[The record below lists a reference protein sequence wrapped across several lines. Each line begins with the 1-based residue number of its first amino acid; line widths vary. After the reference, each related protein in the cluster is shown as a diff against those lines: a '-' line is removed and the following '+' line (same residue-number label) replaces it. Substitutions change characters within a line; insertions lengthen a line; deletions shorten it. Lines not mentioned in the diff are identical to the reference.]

1 MMAGHPIRFL
11 WDWTRDG
18 LKRMAI
24 FLASRGQTIIHPEP
38 ARFFE
43 VPVPLGSLGQ

>member
-1 MMAGHPIRFL
+1 MMVGHPVRFL

-18 LKRMAI
+18 LERLAI

-43 VPVPLGSLGQ
+43 VPVSLGSLGQ